1 MKKVL
6 VTGGAGFIG
15 SHTCVEL
22 ISAGYTP
29 VIMDDMRNS
38 TDHILH
44 GLHAITGAA
53 PIIHRAD
60 CCDADAME
68 RVFATEGPFFGA
80 IHFAAYKSVNESVDR
95 PLDYYENNIGSLVI
109 LLRVAARHDLHRIVF
124 SSSCAVYGQAKV
136 LPVTEEAPADKAN
149 SPYGYTK
156 VVCEQLLRDA
166 KGSDAALNVVILRYF
181 NPIGAHPSGLIGEL
195 PAGIPNNLVPYVV
208 QTAAG
213 ERPSLTIYGNDYGTP
228 DGTCQRDFIHV
239 VDLAKAHVKA
249 LDLLG
254 AQQLAECEV
263 INLGTGRAVSV
274 MEIVRTFK
282 EVTGVDVPFTIGPRR
297 AGDVAA
303 IHAETSKSA
312 RMLNWTCMYSMAD
325 ALQDAWRWQQ
335 HLSATTSVDRR

>member
-22 ISAGYTP
+22 IGAGYTP
-29 VIMDDMRNS
+29 VIMDDLRNS
-38 TDHILH
+38 AERILQ
-44 GLHAITGAA
+44 GLQEITGVA

-60 CCDADAME
+60 CCDPDAME
-68 RVFATEGPFFGA
+68 RVFTAEGPFLGA

-95 PLDYYENNIGSLVI
+95 PLDYYENNIGSLI
-109 LLRVAARHDLHRIVF
+109 TLLRVAARHDLHRIVF
-124 SSSCAVYGQAKV
+124 SSSCAVYGQATV
-136 LPVTEEAPADKAN
+136 LPVTEEAAAGKAN
-149 SPYGYTK
+149 SPYGYSK

-166 KGSDAALNVVILRYF
+166 KGSDAALNVVLLRYF

-213 ERPSLTIYGNDYGTP
+213 ERRSLTIYGNDYDTP

-249 LDLLG
+249 LDLLAAG
-254 AQQLAECEV
+254 QLDACEV

-282 EVTGVDVPFTIGPRR
+282 EVTGMDVPFTIGPRR
-297 AGDVAA
+297 AGDVAS

-312 RMLNWTCMYSMAD
+312 RVLNWTCTYSLAD

-335 HLSATTSVDRR
+335 HLSTTPAVQPG